1 MGVRMSS
8 AMMKYISVLIALL
21 VAAPY
26 ASAATNRIDC
36 DDSMISTDVPVFA
49 LPDLRCWRNIRG
61 DYIYDYVHAERA
73 NKKYVFIG
81 LGNARRNGA
90 MNFEPDVKT
99 IIKSVSPKSYRDA
112 RGWSDDREIETK
124 FPMNATYA
132 EFRAWDM
139 NCFGFVQYN
148 SPKLSGYMFLLS
160 GVNCEARTRK
170 FEPQNVAEIINQME
184 FSEYSGTG
192 D

>member
-1 MGVRMSS
+1 MSS
-8 AMMKYISVLIALL
+8 AMMKYILVPIALL

-36 DDSMISTDVPVFA
+36 DDSMISTDVPAFA
-49 LPDLRCWRNIRG
+49 LPDLRCWRNISG

-73 NKKYVFIG
+73 EKRYVFIG
-81 LGNARRNGA
+81 LGNARRIGSINY
-90 MNFEPDVKT
+90 EPDVKA
-99 IIKSVSPKSYRDA
+99 IIETVSPRTYRDA

-124 FPMNATYA
+124 FPMKATYA

-148 SPKLSGYMFLLS
+148 SPIFSGYMFLLS

-170 FEPQNVAEIINQME
+170 FGPQNVADIINQME
-184 FSEYSGTG
+184 FSEFAGTA